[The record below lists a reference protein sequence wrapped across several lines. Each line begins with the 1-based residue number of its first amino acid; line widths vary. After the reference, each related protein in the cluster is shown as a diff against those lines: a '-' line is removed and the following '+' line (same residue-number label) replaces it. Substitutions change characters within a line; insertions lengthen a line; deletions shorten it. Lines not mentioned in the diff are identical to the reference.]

1 MTWVSS
7 MYLSREFNFLSCLTV
22 SVIFFVEQVFSLK
35 KKKKFQYVR
44 YALDFLLLNLE
55 KYLFLDKKYKIK

>member
-35 KKKKFQYVR
+35 KKKNSSMLGMHLIFYCLIWKNTCFW
-44 YALDFLLLNLE
+44 
-55 KYLFLDKKYKIK
+55 IKSIK